1 MEFFTKIRFFFNF
14 ILCRN
19 KTNHSDKVRN
29 LLSTT
34 MNDFLRNRSFCL
46 GATDLSEVKFKN
58 ICSWRCFHT
67 NWLNTY
73 LCERLVYIQ
82 SLSNNFPFISTFLLD
97 AVFPSKK
104 FFRFFFF
111 QLQNIVKIF
120 VVHLKPSTLRD
131 FLIYR
136 KWWQKRFPK
145 QDSLLKQI
153 ARTRLFCQRRRVL
166 TVFRRRPL
174 TIKGA
179 FPVISPGCWCNDI
192 VDGKYHIF
200 IRSLS
205 VTETVWTDSY
215 DELKFYV
222 SFSLNINSFLVL
234 QKSTHVF
241 LRQVD
246 KTYEPMWHTVSSAT
260 IHTVLDLTRK

>member
-19 KTNHSDKVRN
+19 KTNYSDKVRN

-104 FFRFFFF
+104 FFRFFF

-120 VVHLKPSTLRD
+120 VVHLKPYPQLSGLTFDL
-131 FLIYR
+131 
-136 KWWQKRFPK
+136 
-145 QDSLLKQI
+145 SL
-153 ARTRLFCQRRRVL
+153 AL
-166 TVFRRRPL
+166 TVHAQR
-174 TIKGA
+174 
-179 FPVISPGCWCNDI
+179 
-192 VDGKYHIF
+192 
-200 IRSLS
+200 LS
-205 VTETVWTDSY
+205 HLSKMVA
-215 DELKFYV
+215 K
-222 SFSLNINSFLVL
+222 
-234 QKSTHVF
+234 
-241 LRQVD
+241 
-246 KTYEPMWHTVSSAT
+246 TVS
-260 IHTVLDLTRK
+260 